1 MKKILML
8 ATVPSMIGQFNTE
21 NMRILQ
27 KIGYEVEIGCNFDDR
42 SVWSQT
48 RVRDFVSQMQKMK
61 ITMHQIDFPR
71 SPVNVRGVLRAGR
84 QLNRLLRE
92 QAYVGLHCHTPV
104 AAALARVFAHRWK
117 VKTVYTAHGF
127 HFYKGAPWH
136 NWLLFYPIERL
147 LSRWTD
153 VLITINREDF
163 ERAGKSFH
171 AKRVVYMQGVGVC
184 TERFAT
190 KPDAEHLAALRAE
203 LGIRDGVA
211 AVLSVG
217 ELSARKNHEQ
227 VIRALAHIRP
237 LRAHYYVVGQ
247 GDQTHLEKVIREEHM
262 ESQVTLLGFRT
273 DIADLLHAV
282 DLFVLPSLQEGLPV
296 ALMEALAA
304 GVPCLASR
312 IRGNVDLQPYGVR
325 YFDLKDQKSLERQ
338 LSAMTSQILQGA
350 VDFNENVQDVADLD
364 TSVIGEKMSVLYQE
378 TFG

>member
-1 MKKILML
+1 MNKILML

-27 KIGYEVEIGCNFDDR
+27 KLGYEVEVACNFDDR
-42 SVWSQT
+42 SVWSQM
-48 RVRDFVSQMQKMK
+48 RVEDFVSQMQKMK
-61 ITMHQIDFPR
+61 IAMHQIDFPR

-163 ERAGKSFH
+163 ERAGKFFH

-184 TERFAT
+184 TERFAAKT
-190 KPDAEHLAALRAE
+190 PAEHLAALRAE

-211 AVLSVG
+211 AILSVG

-227 VIRALAHIRP
+227 VIRALSSMKSLP
-237 LRAHYYVVGQ
+237 VHYYIVGQ
-247 GDQTHLEKVIREEHM
+247 GQQDALKQVIREEQM
-262 ESQVTLLGFRT
+262 DSRVTLLGFRT
-273 DIADLLHAV
+273 DIADLLHAA

-312 IRGNVDLQPYGVR
+312 IRGNVDLQAYGVQ
-325 YFDLKDQKSLERQ
+325 YFDLKDQKSLERK
-338 LSAMTSQILQGA
+338 LSEMTGQILQGA
-350 VDFNENVQDVADLD
+350 VDFKENVRDVADLD
-364 TSVIGEKMSVLYQE
+364 TSVIAEKMRVLYQE